1 MSDYTL
7 NFEAIRRARLEAG
20 RSQGEV
26 ARAAKVSQSFLSR
39 LERHKAGYAAPSI
52 ENLSRV
58 CAVLGIELADV
69 YTRTAGL
76 APEAPNHM
84 PRDVTDYVWAVSGL
98 TELLGEAF
106 VTSAHKGRMLSWS
119 DGEDGYFLTLIVLDD
134 GRMIAQIGDHVEA
147 QKTYAALGYCRY
159 HGIEIN
165 SYWERDHEQRT
176 TFC

>member
-1 MSDYTL
+1 MSDYIL
-7 NFEAIRRARLEAG
+7 NPEVIKRARQEAG

-39 LERHKAGYAAPSI
+39 LEKHGAGMASPSI
-52 ENLSRV
+52 ENLARV
-58 CAVLGIELADV
+58 CDVLGIEVTDV

-76 APEAPNHM
+76 EPEDPNHM

-98 TELLGEAF
+98 TAALGEAF

-134 GRMIAQIGDHVEA
+134 GRMIAQIGDHIDAE
-147 QKTYAALGYCRY
+147 KTYAALGYCRY

-165 SYWERDHEQRT
+165 FYWEMDNEQRAS
-176 TFC
+176 FC